1 LTLGHIRR
9 IKDKLITSA
18 AGRSTAASTIHRRK
32 PKVDGAKKKLDL
44 FLDVAVL
51 DVNSLA
57 AALFAGPAF
66 DPHPPPE
73 PPLPSDAAPP
83 PPPRSQASAHLRL
96 LAQTVSFAGNLLDAR
111 FHKLPGFQ
119 SQVKVSFSQ

>member
-1 LTLGHIRR
+1 M
-9 IKDKLITSA
+9 
-18 AGRSTAASTIHRRK
+18 K
-32 PKVDGAKKKLDL
+32 PKVDSAKKKLDP

-83 PPPRSQASAHLRL
+83 PAPRSQASAHLRL
-96 LAQTVSFAGNLLDAR
+96 LARTVSFAGNLLDAR
-111 FHKLPGFQ
+111 YKLPRFQ
-119 SQVKVSFSQ
+119 SQVKVSFLSKAFVSKAALNKVGNFDDQ